1 MSYRLGL
8 TGSIGMGKST
18 TAEFFREAG
27 VPVWDADD
35 AVHRLYAADGAAVGP
50 ISNLCPDAIQNG
62 AVDRA
67 ALKAWIA
74 ADDSALQKIESVVH
88 PLVAADRA
96 QFLLDHAD
104 APILLLD
111 IPLLFE
117 TNAETWLDGVL
128 VVTTSPEEQRRRVMT
143 RPGMDEETFQTILA
157 RQTPDAEKRARA
169 DFVIETISLE
179 QTRAAV
185 ETLIAKI
192 TERLDA

>member
-18 TAEFFREAG
+18 TAAFFRDAG

-35 AVHRLYAADGAAVGP
+35 AVHRLYASGGAAVGP
-50 ISNLCPDAIQNG
+50 ISNLRPEAIEDN
-62 AVDRA
+62 AVDRV

-74 ADDSALQKIESVVH
+74 EDDSALQKIEAVVH

-96 QFLLDHAD
+96 QFLTNHAA
-104 APILLLD
+104 APIVLLD

-117 TNAETWLDGVL
+117 TNADTWLDGVL
-128 VVTTSPEEQRRRVMT
+128 VVTASPDEQRRRVMA

-185 ETLIAKI
+185 ETLIAQI

>member
-1 MSYRLGL
+1 
-8 TGSIGMGKST
+8 MGKST
-18 TAEFFREAG
+18 TAAFFRDAG

-35 AVHRLYAADGAAVGP
+35 AVHRLYASGGAAVGP
-50 ISNLCPDAIQNG
+50 ISNLRPEAIEDN
-62 AVDRA
+62 AVDRV

-74 ADDSALQKIESVVH
+74 EDDSALQKIEAVVH

-96 QFLLDHAD
+96 QFLTNHAA
-104 APILLLD
+104 APIVLLD

-117 TNAETWLDGVL
+117 TNADTWLDGVL
-128 VVTTSPEEQRRRVMT
+128 VVTASPDEQRRRVMA

-185 ETLIAKI
+185 ETLIAQI